1 MMTMRRASIITLLV
15 AALILRAPLY
25 ADEIGSE
32 KAAAEEVRLSVVSSW
47 NGRQNFTADFLKY
60 VAAVNEAGKG
70 IVQLEFLGGPS
81 VIPQRQLLYALRR
94 GVIDIAFGGATYYLG
109 IIPEGDAIFGST
121 ITPWIARYSGA
132 LDALQ
137 PYWEKRANARL
148 IGWMQSGVGAN
159 IYLRD
164 KPAIGQDGLPDLSG
178 LKIRTS
184 PSNREILTAL
194 GARAIQ
200 IPVKE
205 IYTSLQRGTVD
216 GLAFTTIGL
225 PDLGIEEFIHYRID
239 PEFLQLAMVMQINL
253 DTWNSLSP
261 RAQEIIERQAIFYEE
276 LSRQTLQQTRQTE
289 HEQLKQQGLVS
300 IKLEGEAAKKYRD
313 LAREIVWQRLSNR
326 APESAHRLRPLFF
339 WPEASP

>member
-1 MMTMRRASIITLLV
+1 MCMRRARFTIALLT
-15 AALILRAPLY
+15 ALLLQT
-25 ADEIGSE
+25 SLCS
-32 KAAAEEVRLSVVSSW
+32 AEEVRLSVVSSW

-60 VAAVNEAGKG
+60 VEAVNEAGKG
-70 IVQLEFLGGPS
+70 IIQLEFLGGPS
-81 VIPQRQLLYALRR
+81 VIPQRQLMYALRR

-109 IIPEGDAIFGST
+109 VIPEGDAIFGST
-121 ITPWIARYSGA
+121 VTPWFARTSGA
-132 LDALQ
+132 IEALQ
-137 PYWEKRANARL
+137 PYWKERANARL

-164 KPAIGQDGLPDLSG
+164 KPALGKDGLPDLSG

-225 PDLGIEEFIHYRID
+225 PDLGVEEFIHYRID

-253 DTWNSLSP
+253 DSWNRLSP
-261 RAQEIIERQAIFYEE
+261 RAQEIIEQQAIIYEQH
-276 LSRQTLQQTRQTE
+276 SRETLQQIRKVE

-300 IKLEGEAAKKYRD
+300 IELEGNAATKYRE
-313 LAREIVWQRLSNR
+313 LAHDVVWQRLADR
-326 APESAHRLRPLFF
+326 APESARKLKPLFY
-339 WPEASP
+339 PPRKNASP